1 MLYFSKFRIIFI
13 ISISLLFIFIASSNI
28 LKFSNSLL
36 NKKINSNTSLIEK
49 TNLDTLDSI
58 SEVKSYLLE
67 KLKSDI
73 EHTQKSIK
81 KRMDRFIIE
90 SNVELDKKQRK
101 LVSKEFIN
109 LQNNISKDMEDLVE
123 RIMNSRIL

>member
-1 MLYFSKFRIIFI
+1 MSKNT
-13 ISISLLFIFIASSNI
+13 LNI
-28 LKFSNSLL
+28 YEVLELL
-36 NKKINSNTSLIEK
+36 NKKINSNTSLIKK

-58 SEVKSYLLE
+58 SEVKLYLLE

-73 EHTQKSIK
+73 EDTQKSIK

-90 SNVELDKKQRK
+90 SNETLDNKQRK
-101 LVSKEFIN
+101 LISNEFTN

>member
-1 MLYFSKFRIIFI
+1 MSKNT
-13 ISISLLFIFIASSNI
+13 LNI
-28 LKFSNSLL
+28 YEVLELL
-36 NKKINSNTSLIEK
+36 NKKINSNTSLIKK

-58 SEVKSYLLE
+58 SEVKLYLLE

-73 EHTQKSIK
+73 EDTQKSIK

-90 SNVELDKKQRK
+90 SNTELDKKQRK
-101 LVSKEFIN
+101 LVSKEFAN
-109 LQNNISKDMEDLVE
+109 LQNNISKDMEDLVG

>member
-1 MLYFSKFRIIFI
+1 MSKDT
-13 ISISLLFIFIASSNI
+13 LNI
-28 LKFSNSLL
+28 YEVLELL

-73 EHTQKSIK
+73 EDTQKSIK

-90 SNVELDKKQRK
+90 SNETLDNKQRK
-101 LVSKEFIN
+101 LISNEFTN

>member
-1 MLYFSKFRIIFI
+1 MSKNT
-13 ISISLLFIFIASSNI
+13 LNI
-28 LKFSNSLL
+28 YEVLELL

-49 TNLDTLDSI
+49 INSDTLDSI
-58 SEVKSYLLE
+58 SEVKLYLLE

-73 EHTQKSIK
+73 EDTQKSIK

-90 SNVELDKKQRK
+90 SNTELDKKQRK
-101 LVSKEFIN
+101 LVSKEFAN
-109 LQNNISKDMEDLVE
+109 LQSNISKDMEDLVE

>member
-1 MLYFSKFRIIFI
+1 MSKDT
-13 ISISLLFIFIASSNI
+13 LNI
-28 LKFSNSLL
+28 YEVLELL

>member
-1 MLYFSKFRIIFI
+1 MSKNT
-13 ISISLLFIFIASSNI
+13 LNI
-28 LKFSNSLL
+28 YEVLELL

-73 EHTQKSIK
+73 KDTQKSIK
-81 KRMDRFIIE
+81 KRMDRFMIE
-90 SNVELDKKQRK
+90 SNTELDKKQRK
-101 LVSKEFIN
+101 LVSKEFAN
-109 LQNNISKDMEDLVE
+109 LQNNISKDMEDLVG

>member
-1 MLYFSKFRIIFI
+1 MSKDT
-13 ISISLLFIFIASSNI
+13 LNI
-28 LKFSNSLL
+28 YEVLELL

-58 SEVKSYLLE
+58 SEVKLYLLE

-73 EHTQKSIK
+73 KDTQKSIK
-81 KRMDRFIIE
+81 KRMDRFEIE
-90 SNVELDKKQRK
+90 SNKKLDEKQRK
-101 LVSKEFIN
+101 LVSNEFTN
-109 LQNNISKDMEDLVE
+109 LQNNVSKDMEDLVE

>member
-1 MLYFSKFRIIFI
+1 MSKNT
-13 ISISLLFIFIASSNI
+13 LNI
-28 LKFSNSLL
+28 YEVLELL
-36 NKKINSNTSLIEK
+36 NKKINSNTSLIKK

-58 SEVKSYLLE
+58 SEVKLYLLE

-73 EHTQKSIK
+73 EDTQKSIK

-90 SNVELDKKQRK
+90 SNETLDEKQKK
-101 LVSKEFIN
+101 LVSNEFTN
-109 LQNNISKDMEDLVE
+109 LRDNISKDMEDLVG

>member
-1 MLYFSKFRIIFI
+1 MSKDT
-13 ISISLLFIFIASSNI
+13 LNI
-28 LKFSNSLL
+28 YEVLELL

-67 KLKSDI
+67 KLKSDLEESKNI
-73 EHTQKSIK
+73 LNDRLDNFKKAIYKDLDQKQQ
-81 KRMDRFIIE
+81 D
-90 SNVELDKKQRK
+90 
-101 LVSKEFIN
+101 LVAKEFTN
-109 LQNNISKDMEDLVE
+109 LRDNVSKDMEDLVE

>member
-1 MLYFSKFRIIFI
+1 MSKNT
-13 ISISLLFIFIASSNI
+13 LNI
-28 LKFSNSLL
+28 YEVLELL

-73 EHTQKSIK
+73 KDTQKSIK
-81 KRMDRFIIE
+81 KRMDRFMIE
-90 SNVELDKKQRK
+90 SNTELDKKKRK
-101 LVSKEFIN
+101 LVSKEFSN
-109 LQNNISKDMEDLVE
+109 LQNNISKDMEDLVG

>member
-1 MLYFSKFRIIFI
+1 MSKNT
-13 ISISLLFIFIASSNI
+13 LNI
-28 LKFSNSLL
+28 YEVLELL

-58 SEVKSYLLE
+58 SEVKLYLLE
-67 KLKSDI
+67 KLKSNI
-73 EHTQKSIK
+73 EDTQKSIK

-90 SNVELDKKQRK
+90 SNTELDKKQRK
-101 LVSKEFIN
+101 LVSKEFAN
-109 LQNNISKDMEDLVE
+109 LQSNISKDMEDLVE

>member
-1 MLYFSKFRIIFI
+1 MSKDT
-13 ISISLLFIFIASSNI
+13 LNI
-28 LKFSNSLL
+28 YEVLELL

-49 TNLDTLDSI
+49 TNSDTLDSI

-73 EHTQKSIK
+73 KDTQKSIK
-81 KRMDRFIIE
+81 KRMDRFEIE
-90 SNVELDKKQRK
+90 SNKKLDEKQRK
-101 LVSKEFIN
+101 LVSNEFAN
-109 LQNNISKDMEDLVE
+109 LQNNVSRDMEDLVE

>member
-1 MLYFSKFRIIFI
+1 MSKDT
-13 ISISLLFIFIASSNI
+13 LNI
-28 LKFSNSLL
+28 YEVLELL

-73 EHTQKSIK
+73 KDTQKSIK
-81 KRMDRFIIE
+81 KRMDRFEIE
-90 SNVELDKKQRK
+90 SNKKLDEKQRK
-101 LVSKEFIN
+101 LVSNEFAN
-109 LQNNISKDMEDLVE
+109 LQNNVSKDMEDLVE

>member
-1 MLYFSKFRIIFI
+1 MSKDT
-13 ISISLLFIFIASSNI
+13 LNI
-28 LKFSNSLL
+28 YEVLDLL

-58 SEVKSYLLE
+58 SEVKLYLLE

-73 EHTQKSIK
+73 KDTQKSIK
-81 KRMDRFIIE
+81 KRMDRFEIE
-90 SNVELDKKQRK
+90 SNKKLDEKQRK
-101 LVSKEFIN
+101 LVSNEFTN
-109 LQNNISKDMEDLVE
+109 LQSNVSKDMEDLVE

>member
-1 MLYFSKFRIIFI
+1 MSKNT
-13 ISISLLFIFIASSNI
+13 LNI
-28 LKFSNSLL
+28 YEVLELL

-73 EHTQKSIK
+73 KDTQKSIK
-81 KRMDRFIIE
+81 KRMDRFMIE
-90 SNVELDKKQRK
+90 SNTELVKKQRK
-101 LVSKEFIN
+101 LVSKEFAN
-109 LQNNISKDMEDLVE
+109 LQNNISKDMEDLVG

>member
-1 MLYFSKFRIIFI
+1 MSKDT
-13 ISISLLFIFIASSNI
+13 LNI
-28 LKFSNSLL
+28 YEVLDLL
-36 NKKINSNTSLIEK
+36 NEKINSNTSLIEK

-58 SEVKSYLLE
+58 SEVKLYLLE

-73 EHTQKSIK
+73 EDTQKSIK

-90 SNVELDKKQRK
+90 SNETLDNKQRK
-101 LVSKEFIN
+101 LISNEFTN
-109 LQNNISKDMEDLVE
+109 LQNNVSKDMEDLVE

>member
-1 MLYFSKFRIIFI
+1 MSKNT
-13 ISISLLFIFIASSNI
+13 LNI
-28 LKFSNSLL
+28 YEVLELL
-36 NKKINSNTSLIEK
+36 NKKINSNTSLIKK

-58 SEVKSYLLE
+58 SEVKLYLLE

-73 EHTQKSIK
+73 EDTQKSIK

-90 SNVELDKKQRK
+90 SNETLDNKQRK
-101 LVSKEFIN
+101 LISNEFTN
-109 LQNNISKDMEDLVE
+109 LQNNISKDMEDLVG

>member
-1 MLYFSKFRIIFI
+1 MSKNT
-13 ISISLLFIFIASSNI
+13 LNI
-28 LKFSNSLL
+28 YEVLELL

-58 SEVKSYLLE
+58 SEVKLYLLE

-73 EHTQKSIK
+73 KDTQKSIK
-81 KRMDRFIIE
+81 KRMDRFEIE
-90 SNVELDKKQRK
+90 SNKKLDEKQRK
-101 LVSKEFIN
+101 LVSNEFTN
-109 LQNNISKDMEDLVE
+109 LQNNVSRDMEDLVE

>member
-1 MLYFSKFRIIFI
+1 MSKDT
-13 ISISLLFIFIASSNI
+13 LNI
-28 LKFSNSLL
+28 YEVLELL

-49 TNLDTLDSI
+49 INSDTLDSI
-58 SEVKSYLLE
+58 SEVKLYLLE

-73 EHTQKSIK
+73 EDTQKSIK

-90 SNVELDKKQRK
+90 SNTELDKKQRK
-101 LVSKEFIN
+101 LVSKEFAN
-109 LQNNISKDMEDLVE
+109 LQNNISKDMEDLVG

>member
-1 MLYFSKFRIIFI
+1 MSKNT
-13 ISISLLFIFIASSNI
+13 LNI
-28 LKFSNSLL
+28 YEVLELL

-73 EHTQKSIK
+73 KDTQKSIK
-81 KRMDRFIIE
+81 KRMDRFVIE
-90 SNVELDKKQRK
+90 SNTELDKKQRK
-101 LVSKEFIN
+101 LVSKEFAN
-109 LQNNISKDMEDLVE
+109 LQNNISKDMEDLVG

>member
-1 MLYFSKFRIIFI
+1 MSKDT
-13 ISISLLFIFIASSNI
+13 LNI
-28 LKFSNSLL
+28 YEVLDLL

-58 SEVKSYLLE
+58 SEVKLYLLE

-73 EHTQKSIK
+73 EDTQKSIK

-90 SNVELDKKQRK
+90 SNETLDKKQRK
-101 LVSKEFIN
+101 LVSNEITN
-109 LQNNISKDMEDLVE
+109 LQNNISNDMENLVE
-123 RIMNSRIL
+123 RVMNSRII